1 MVNGP
6 EEGCNYCVAARIGVI
21 VEEVLQYEE
30 YVKEAARS
38 VAYQWQRVEEED
50 LVQNIWVRL
59 LESPSTMDFLRA
71 VDSGAVRPVLFRVA
85 RQIAAEDHHKQQ
97 VANGDFRY
105 GVREVRRLL
114 EEGILKGQEDSIT
127 SSNWGQTAV
136 RKTGIADSTC
146 LTASA
151 FTDIVYGMVELRKR
165 PGSRYFDLIVRK
177 YVLGDEIKPGPDR
190 NAVSRGLKSL
200 TTIMNRHRKQDL
212 AEHDGPGSREAIS
225 NSRARGI
232 SKRQYE
238 GNDGPAHEGY
248 YY

>member
-1 MVNGP
+1 M
-6 EEGCNYCVAARIGVI
+6 
-21 VEEVLQYEE
+21 EEVLQYEE
-30 YVKEAARS
+30 YVKEAAKS
-38 VAYQWQRVEEED
+38 VANQWQRVEEED

-59 LESPSTMDFLRA
+59 LESPSTLDFLRA

-114 EEGILKGQEDSIT
+114 EEGILKGQEEAIT

-136 RKTGIADSTC
+136 KKTGIADSTC

-151 FTDIVYGMVELRKR
+151 FTDIVDGMVELRKR

-177 YVLGDEIKPGPDR
+177 YVLGDKLEEEGGDR
-190 NAVSRGLKSL
+190 RASGRAIKSL
-200 TTIMNRHRKQDL
+200 TTSMNRNIKRD
-212 AEHDGPGSREAIS
+212 AADHDGPGSRKAIS
-225 NSRARGI
+225 NRSAQKLNSRN
-232 SKRQYE
+232 YE
-238 GNDGPAHEGY
+238 GPPEEVY
-248 YY
+248 Y